1 MAALSIALSLIV
13 QYCGGRFAFGEVNAD
28 EQSSGRRPG
37 SRPEDA
43 DREVVGRWTGSG
55 DRRSRTHR
63 DATA

>member
-1 MAALSIALSLIV
+1 MAALSIALSLIA
-13 QYCGGRFAFGEVNAD
+13 QYCGSRFAVGEVNAE
-28 EQSSGRRPG
+28 EQSSGRGPG

-55 DRRSRTHR
+55 DRRSHAHR